1 MRSQK
6 CVPRLLREKF
16 MRFLKMAACLAP
28 LALVG
33 CFDDDMLPDTLY
45 FPPGLSIQYHG
56 EPAKLYGT
64 AQCAQGQLTGHSCLI
79 FPPHKPSVTGII
91 IRANDVQEMQLT
103 AQRDPDNPVQFL
115 ITDPHGTRVLTT
127 TGRHDEFGN
136 MELMP

>member
-1 MRSQK
+1 MEQ
-6 CVPRLLREKF
+6 LRF
-16 MRFLKMAACLAP
+16 AVSKMCAALAERKVH
-28 LALVG
+28 AISKDG
-33 CFDDDMLPDTLY
+33 SLY
-45 FPPGLSIQYHG
+45 FAPGLSIQYHG

-64 AQCAQGQLTGHSCLI
+64 AQCAQGQLTGNSCLI